1 MKRKSWSML
10 LLWLFG
16 ATAVWAQSGKIA
28 GRVTDAASGQGLPGV
43 TIQIVGTARGV
54 VTDLEGYYALINMRP
69 GTYTVRASFVGY
81 QAQNIENV
89 QVSTGLTETL
99 DIVLREESQVAEVTV
114 LAERPV
120 IQKDVPNSSVS
131 IGSKEVSL
139 LPVSS
144 VSGSVGLMA
153 GVQGLSF
160 RGSGSDQLLFNVN
173 GMTMRDERDNS
184 PMSNIPL
191 SSIEEIQVQ
200 TGGFNAEYG
209 NVRSGVINVVTKEGA
224 RSGYEAVAR
233 IRYSP
238 PAQKNIGPAAND
250 ADSYWIRRFV
260 DPQVA
265 FVGTSQVWS
274 QSMREQYGDFEGWI
288 SVSDKLLKDN
298 DPTNDMTP
306 EALQKA
312 FLWQHRKNMIIHD
325 PDYNV
330 DLGFGGAFPGLNQ
343 FGNTRFYVSMIRNQD
358 MYMIPLNTDRYTDVN
373 THIKV
378 TSDVAKGVKVSVEG
392 MMGSQVGTS
401 ASRTG
406 APGFFR
412 SASGIASNLTSVSYI
427 DSRVFS
433 SDYWNPSDVKSNMV
447 AVSLNHALNAK
458 SYYEIRA
465 ARVATQYNTVTG
477 DLRNTSLLQYFGGVG
492 FDEAPYGFMP
502 NPSTGVDGMRMGV
515 GMSNSR
521 DSSSVAAYNLKG
533 DFTSQVNRF
542 MQVKTGFEY
551 NLSDSHVNYG
561 VYDSYLPSS
570 NSWSVW
576 DKQPVR
582 GALYA
587 QTKLE
592 FKGMIANLGL
602 RADYFNAGGNWYLL
616 ENPFSGAFSSKGS
629 KDIET
634 ILGTEPVKKHLD
646 FSPRVGISFPIT
658 VHSKLFFNYGHFR
671 SMPSPENLYLLRVSP
686 YSNIVT
692 RVANPNNPLPKT
704 VQYEVGY
711 EQSLANQF
719 LIRVAGYYKDVSLQ
733 PYLVNYVGNGKVGT
747 VNYTTSEP
755 LSYEDIRGFEI
766 TFSKNRGWLQG
777 MLNYTY
783 MVTSSGNFGYSTVY
797 QNATDMANF
806 ILSDAIRAAAQ
817 SKPQPI
823 PYARMNLSVISPTEF
838 GPSMGGLYPLGD
850 WTFTSILRWSDG
862 GKATWVGGGSKAGV
876 ERNVDVV
883 DYWNLD
889 LRLVKNFRIGK
900 RNAEF
905 FMDVYNTLNTKRLSG
920 YGAFDGVDL
929 TAYRL
934 SLHLPESPDYPNIP
948 GTDKF
953 GTFRSPDVAYQPTS
967 GVQNRANVTKPSTEI
982 LYYEF
987 DTKTYIQ
994 YQNGQWVDA
1003 DRDFV
1008 NLVLKEKRYIN
1019 MPNQAFLNFLDPRD
1033 LWFGLRIKL

>member
-1 MKRKSWSML
+1 
-10 LLWLFG
+10 
-16 ATAVWAQSGKIA
+16 
-28 GRVTDAASGQGLPGV
+28 
-43 TIQIVGTARGV
+43 
-54 VTDLEGYYALINMRP
+54 
-69 GTYTVRASFVGY
+69 
-81 QAQNIENV
+81 
-89 QVSTGLTETL
+89 
-99 DIVLREESQVAEVTV
+99 
-114 LAERPV
+114 
-120 IQKDVPNSSVS
+120 
-131 IGSKEVSL
+131 
-139 LPVSS
+139 
-144 VSGSVGLMA
+144 
-153 GVQGLSF
+153 
-160 RGSGSDQLLFNVN
+160 
-173 GMTMRDERDNS
+173 
-184 PMSNIPL
+184 
-191 SSIEEIQVQ
+191 
-200 TGGFNAEYG
+200 
-209 NVRSGVINVVTKEGA
+209 
-224 RSGYEAVAR
+224 
-233 IRYSP
+233 
-238 PAQKNIGPAAND
+238 
-250 ADSYWIRRFV
+250 
-260 DPQVA
+260 
-265 FVGTSQVWS
+265 
-274 QSMREQYGDFEGWI
+274 
-288 SVSDKLLKDN
+288 
-298 DPTNDMTP
+298 
-306 EALQKA
+306 
-312 FLWQHRKNMIIHD
+312 
-325 PDYNV
+325 
-330 DLGFGGAFPGLNQ
+330 
-343 FGNTRFYVSMIRNQD
+343 
-358 MYMIPLNTDRYTDVN
+358 MIPLNTDRYTDVN